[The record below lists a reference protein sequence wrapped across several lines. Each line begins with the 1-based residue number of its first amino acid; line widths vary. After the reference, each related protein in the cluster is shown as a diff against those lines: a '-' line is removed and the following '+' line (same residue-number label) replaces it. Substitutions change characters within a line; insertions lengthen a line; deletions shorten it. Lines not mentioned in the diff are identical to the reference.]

1 MENANPYKK
10 NHFSNFIKDLPENN
24 KTKFTDKEFN
34 NCLNK
39 WINETKYSKNKHT
52 KQLLNEYI
60 LKKANQILD
69 DIISKREY
77 N

>member
-1 MENANPYKK
+1 MKNTYSYKK
-10 NHFSNFIKDLPENN
+10 INHFKNFIKDLPENN

-69 DIISKREY
+69 DIISKRE
-77 N
+77 